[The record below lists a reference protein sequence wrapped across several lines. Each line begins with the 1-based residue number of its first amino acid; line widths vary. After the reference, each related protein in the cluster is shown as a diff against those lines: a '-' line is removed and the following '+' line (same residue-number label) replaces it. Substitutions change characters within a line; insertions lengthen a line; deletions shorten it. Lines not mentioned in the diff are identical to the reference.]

1 MYSYDTANIWGAS
14 SGTGSGNAMG
24 AFLLAF
30 MAATALFIITVSL
43 LGNNWY
49 VYVEDSI
56 STTEWS
62 SEETYGFGPIE
73 GVYVDRES
81 WLGEPEEQ
89 DITRIRYD
97 SDLLLPVEGKFVV
110 VARLTTALMWLG
122 ITLMAA
128 LLVFTTLLAMEPPVR
143 LERSLRDLA
152 GIFGQLAFWSVLT
165 GVLLF
170 GILFP
175 YTFLKEIDEAGNAYQ
190 SASLGW
196 SYVVVLLG
204 CLSLWVAAVISSRA
218 AGIRFA
224 PFDGV
229 LPGHSTDKRRD
240 EVLAG
245 A

>member
-1 MYSYDTANIWGAS
+1 M
-14 SGTGSGNAMG
+14 
-24 AFLLAF
+24 AF
-30 MAATALFIITVSL
+30 MAAMALFIITVSL
-43 LGNNWY
+43 LMNNWY
-49 VYVEDSI
+49 VYVEDSV
-56 STTEWS
+56 SSTEWS
-62 SEETYGFGPIE
+62 SEEIYYYGPIA
-73 GVYVDRES
+73 GVYVYQEL
-81 WLGEPEEQ
+81 WLGEPAEQ
-89 DITRIRYD
+89 DVVRIRYD
-97 SDLLLPVEGKFVV
+97 SDTFLPVEGKFVL

-122 ITLMAA
+122 ITLIAA

-143 LERSLRDLA
+143 WERSLRQLA

-175 YTFLKEIDEAGNAYQ
+175 YTFLKEIDEAGNVYQ

-224 PFDGV
+224 PFDGI
-229 LPGHSTDKRRD
+229 LPGSSEDKRRD
-240 EVLAG
+240 EVMAG